1 MKFKRLLKLIPVVV
15 MVAVVRAEGKG
26 NLWWQERTSSYIF
39 FIKDTSPLLMWFVVS
54 FIFRS
59 HILKKM
65 SPTTKYHNEE
75 VGQHKIRTYGRDG
88 MSSSL
93 QNLPFFSSR
102 YKLRINPVTLV
113 VHTGDFSFTKSTGLC
128 CHTSHKPTGMT
139 HIPYATA
146 RGCNAPLEQDGRANI
161 DLRQTPFAVADNFQ
175 FGGCLAAGDWEKRD
189 NDQVVAMTGG
199 GYCGWACPKSVTY
212 DDNFR
217 PLDLGGWHLQLK
229 LVN

>member
-1 MKFKRLLKLIPVVV
+1 MIAANISDPQTTI
-15 MVAVVRAEGKG
+15 A
-26 NLWWQERTSSYIF
+26 
-39 FIKDTSPLLMWFVVS
+39 LMS
-54 FIFRS
+54 
-59 HILKKM
+59 
-65 SPTTKYHNEE
+65 TTKSLHEIQTITKTYPSGHVASFDVVCGKFYIPLAYPEKN
-75 VGQHKIRTYGRDG
+75 VSNYKIPQRGGWSAQDTDVWTRW
-88 MSSSL
+88 
-93 QNLPFFSSR
+93 